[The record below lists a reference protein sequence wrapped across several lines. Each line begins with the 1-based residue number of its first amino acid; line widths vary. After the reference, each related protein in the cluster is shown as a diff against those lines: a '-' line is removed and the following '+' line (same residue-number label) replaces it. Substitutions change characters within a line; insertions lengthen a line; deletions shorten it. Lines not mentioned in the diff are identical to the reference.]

1 MNVTTVV
8 IPKAF
13 YTDHISR
20 ANIGGVIVKETKT
33 QLTIEVT
40 QSAFY
45 DLLSD
50 AKHYAECGVSV
61 YGKDFV
67 GIVRSAQIT
76 FDRLKAYEELGLLY
90 KEPTSQKQKVV
101 LQKKLI
107 RYGNFMDQFGNWHK
121 LETEGI

>member
-13 YTDHISR
+13 YADHIKR
-20 ANIGGVIVKETKT
+20 ANEGGVIVKETKT
-33 QLTIEVT
+33 LLTVELT

-61 YGKDFV
+61 YGTYFIGV
-67 GIVRSAQIT
+67 IRSASAT
-76 FDRLKAYEELGLLY
+76 FKRLKAYDEAGL
-90 KEPTSQKQKVV
+90 V
-101 LQKKLI
+101 
-107 RYGNFMDQFGNWHK
+107 W
-121 LETEGI
+121 LETEGK